1 MKVIKIGLLGLG
13 NVGKGVWNI
22 LQMNKDIIKIRA
34 GYNIEIG
41 KILVKDANKKRDVD
55 VPESIITT
63 NVDYILEDPSIDI
76 IVEVMGG
83 VEPSFEYMVK
93 AMKKGKHV
101 ITANKMVLAMKGREL
116 SQIAKDNGVLFY
128 YEASVGGG
136 IPVIHGLTESLT
148 ANKINEVI
156 GIINGTTNYILTKM
170 TLEGLSFDEA
180 LKEAQQKGYAEAD
193 PTSDIEAF
201 DAVYKL
207 CILTSLGFD
216 SFVDIKSVYREG
228 ITKIEPIDI
237 KYAEE
242 FGYVIKLL
250 AIIKEEF
257 GELELRV
264 HPTMVPAVHPLANVN
279 DSFNAIF
286 IKGNAVGDLMLYGR
300 GAGELPTG
308 SAVVGDIISV
318 IRNKEREEN
327 HFIQCDKVSKNVKD
341 MSKVRSEYYIRI
353 TVGDKPGV
361 LGEITTI
368 LGENNVSLLSV
379 IQKGKRQEHVSLV
392 FVTHRTNEG
401 DVQKAIKKIS
411 ELNDVLKVDNIIRIE
426 NLGMI

>member
-22 LQMNKDIIKIRA
+22 LQTNKEIIKRRS
-34 GYNIEIG
+34 GYKIEIE
-41 KILVKDANKKRDVD
+41 KILVKDINKKRDVNIS
-55 VPESIITT
+55 ENLITT
-63 NVDYILEDPSIDI
+63 NIDDILEDSNIDI
-76 IVEVMGG
+76 VVEVIGG
-83 VEPSFEYMVK
+83 VEPSFEYMVR
-93 AMKKGKHV
+93 AMKRGKHV
-101 ITANKMVLAMKGREL
+101 VTANKMVLAIKGREL
-116 SQIAKDNGVLFY
+116 SQIAKENGVLFY

-170 TLEGLSFDEA
+170 TLDGLSFEEA
-180 LKEAQQKGYAEAD
+180 LKEAQEKGYAEAD

-216 SFVDIKSVYREG
+216 SFVDVESVYREG

-250 AIIKEEF
+250 AIIKEEL
-257 GELELRV
+257 GQLEIRV
-264 HPTMVPAVHPLANVN
+264 HPTMVPVVHPLANVN

-318 IRNKEREEN
+318 IRNKKREEN
-327 HFIQCDKVSKNVKD
+327 YFVQCDEVSNNVKD
-341 MSKVRSEYYIRI
+341 MSEVKSEYYIRI
-353 TVGDKPGV
+353 TVGDKPGA

-368 LGENNVSLLSV
+368 LGENNISLLSV
-379 IQKGKRQEHVSLV
+379 IQKGKRQQHVSLV

-401 DVQKAIKKIS
+401 DVQKAIEKIS
-411 ELNDVLKVDNIIRIE
+411 NLEDVLKVDNIIRIE
-426 NLGMI
+426 NLGTI

>member
-22 LQMNKDIIKIRA
+22 LQINKDIIKRRS
-34 GYNIEIG
+34 GYNIEIE
-41 KILVKDANKKRDVD
+41 KVLVKDINKKRDVKI
-55 VPESIITT
+55 PEDLITT
-63 NVDYILEDPSIDI
+63 DVDEILENPSIDI
-76 IVEVMGG
+76 VVEVIGG
-83 VEPSFEYMVK
+83 VEPSFDYMVK
-93 AMKKGKHV
+93 AMKSGKHV
-101 ITANKMVLAMKGREL
+101 VTANKMVLAMKGREL
-116 SQIAKDNGVLFY
+116 SQIAKENGVLFY

-170 TLEGLSFDEA
+170 TLDGLSFGEA

-216 SFVDIKSVYREG
+216 SFVDVESVYREG
-228 ITKIEPIDI
+228 ITKIDPIDI

-327 HFIQCDKVSKNVKD
+327 HFVQCDKTSKNIKNMSGVK
-341 MSKVRSEYYIRI
+341 SEYYIRI

-379 IQKGKRQEHVSLV
+379 IQKGKRQEHASLV

-401 DVQKAIKKIS
+401 DLQKAIEKIS
-411 ELNDVLKVDNIIRIE
+411 GLNDVLKVDNIIRIE
-426 NLGMI
+426 NLGII